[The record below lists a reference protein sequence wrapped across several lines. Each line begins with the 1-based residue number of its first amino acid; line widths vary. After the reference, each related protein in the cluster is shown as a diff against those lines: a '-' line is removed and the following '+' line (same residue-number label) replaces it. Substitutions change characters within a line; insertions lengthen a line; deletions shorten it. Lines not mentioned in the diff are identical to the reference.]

1 MKQAIYLLNTQK
13 QMVITAMEFHRST
26 LQGMNKKLFDIAFNK
41 VNRMDEVLELDGMEM
56 IYLTQSMNRYA
67 KYLSKLGEIY
77 ESKLY
82 RAAAEGIEIIRIKF
96 QMENGPKVKKE
107 KAASAGTL
115 TA

>member
-1 MKQAIYLLNTQK
+1 MKQPIVLSSGQQEMIK
-13 QMVITAMEFHRST
+13 TAMQFKRST

-41 VNRMDEVLELDGMEM
+41 VNQMDHVVELDGMEM
-56 IYLTQSMNRYA
+56 IYLAQSMNKYA
-67 KYLSKLGEIY
+67 KYLSKRGEI
-77 ESKLY
+77 EKSKLY